1 MPAPRGGWWAATFAE
16 TSSPGWR
23 SGTAPTPSFVL
34 PSFIMEKTGV
44 IFNGNGTKGSLVRSL
59 IYRNAGEAGVLST
72 QGAAPTISYNRIFE
86 HAINVAFEGPSTG
99 GHLLSNAIFGGGQ
112 TGVAM
117 FRGAEPLVEGNFIY
131 GSGQVIYSHP
141 RPFCPRP
148 FCASPCP
155 SLGKAIPFFFR
166 LECPFAL
173 PLLVPLL
180 TPCILMDLSK
190 PNLIYPPF

>member
-1 MPAPRGGWWAATFAE
+1 MTLGATRLWG
-16 TSSPGWR
+16 SR
-23 SGTAPTPSFVL
+23 LMTAPTPSFVL

-141 RPFCPRP
+141 HPFCPRP